1 MGQQLYRLSENRWR
15 CCPCSENVLQD
26 WRFLRTTAA
35 FAADMLAIYSHVE
48 VEHRQLCSAQD
59 ISQVELGH
67 ALIIVSSMMPCGST

>member
-35 FAADMLAIYSHVE
+35 FAADMLAIYSHVDTGN
-48 VEHRQLCSAQD
+48 CAQD